1 MKSPRTVLAA
11 LGAWLVASTSA
22 EAQIPNAT
30 KPAAPGGDQT
40 TSQRPL
46 TLDEIVVT
54 GVFTATSVQDATA
67 SISTINSRMLSEQV
81 PVSAAD
87 LLLTVPGVGLDNVFN
102 KLPPFEANAGYT
114 PFYYSPYGNVLL
126 RTYLLKVK
134 RDF

>member
-11 LGAWLVASTSA
+11 LGAWLVASTFA
-22 EAQIPNAT
+22 EAQIANAT
-30 KPAAPGGDQT
+30 KPAAPGDQPT
-40 TSQRPL
+40 GQRAL

-102 KLPPFEANAGYT
+102 KLPPFEANAEYT
-114 PFYYSPYGNVLL
+114 PFYYSPYGNVLF